1 MLQKGELV
9 ENRIIP
15 GTIEEIT
22 TEWLTGALTKSG
34 VLKNNSIRTLSR
46 NIMGEGMGYAGTLAR
61 LSIEYEQ
68 PDDTLPS
75 TMIAKIPTQ
84 VSKSKMLHEALW
96 NYERENHVYEE
107 ILPHLP
113 LRTPKCYYSDFDR
126 GKGEKWMNKVYRRY
140 ASLPQSLVG
149 LYFIYAAFRN
159 LRMKRRYILLL
170 EDISN
175 LEQITQL
182 EGCSFEDAKMVM
194 KPLGIA
200 QASLWESPQLGK
212 YWLKDHS
219 DFSRLVSF
227 MSTRWQPVIK
237 KTYPGKISPKMQTV
251 FDWLKKNN
259 SQLDVYAKT
268 RPHTLIHTD
277 YRLDNLFFDRKKNEI
292 VVLDWQ
298 SCSPGMGVFDPCFFL
313 VNNCRSPLSQE
324 QAEELIT
331 IYHQGLVEGGVTHY
345 SLDECRSDYS
355 FGLLLAVR
363 LWLIIIGGIEVEKDP
378 NAIQLLGVLL
388 DRMKP
393 VIEGIDLTAI
403 PLIR

>member
-1 MLQKGELV
+1 METRL
-9 ENRIIP
+9 IP
-15 GTIEEIT
+15 KTMEEIT

-34 VLKNNSIRTLSR
+34 VLKNNSVRILNRK
-46 NIMGEGMGYAGTLAR
+46 IMGEGMGYAGTLAR
-61 LSIEYEQ
+61 LSIEYEH

-75 TMIAKIPTQ
+75 TMIAKITTQ
-84 VSKSKMLHEALW
+84 VPKSKMLHEALW

-113 LRTPKCYYSDFDR
+113 LRTPQCYYSDFDR

-149 LYFIYAAFRN
+149 LYFIYAGFRN

-170 EDISN
+170 EDINN
-175 LEQITQL
+175 LEQITHL
-182 EGCSFEDAKMVM
+182 EGCSFEEAKMVM

-200 QASLWESPQLGK
+200 HAGLWESPQLGK

-219 DFSRLVSF
+219 DFSSLVSF

-237 KTYPGKISPKMQTV
+237 KTFPEKISQKMQTV

-259 SQLDVYAKT
+259 KQLDAYAKT

-277 YRLDNLFFDRKKNEI
+277 YRLDNLFFDRKNNEI
-292 VVLDWQ
+292 VVFDWQ
-298 SCSPGMGVFDPCFFL
+298 SCSPGMGVFDSSFFL
-313 VNNCRSPLSQE
+313 LNNCKIPLSKE
-324 QAEELIT
+324 QVEELIT
-331 IYHQGLVEGGVTHY
+331 IYHQGLVEGGVTNY
-345 SLDECRSDYS
+345 SLDECMSDYP
-355 FGLLLAVR
+355 FGLLLAMR

-378 NAIQLLGVLL
+378 NAIRLLGVLL

-393 VIEGIDLTAI
+393 VIEGIDLAAI
-403 PLIR
+403 RL

>member
-126 GKGEKWMNKVYRRY
+126 GKGEKMDEQGL
-140 ASLPQSLVG
+140 STICQS
-149 LYFIYAAFRN
+149 
-159 LRMKRRYILLL
+159 
-170 EDISN
+170 
-175 LEQITQL
+175 
-182 EGCSFEDAKMVM
+182 
-194 KPLGIA
+194 
-200 QASLWESPQLGK
+200 
-212 YWLKDHS
+212 
-219 DFSRLVSF
+219 
-227 MSTRWQPVIK
+227 
-237 KTYPGKISPKMQTV
+237 SPKPG
-251 FDWLKKNN
+251 
-259 SQLDVYAKT
+259 
-268 RPHTLIHTD
+268 RTLLHLC
-277 YRLDNLFFDRKKNEI
+277 RLSEPAD
-292 VVLDWQ
+292 
-298 SCSPGMGVFDPCFFL
+298 
-313 VNNCRSPLSQE
+313 
-324 QAEELIT
+324 EET
-331 IYHQGLVEGGVTHY
+331 IYPSAGGY
-345 SLDECRSDYS
+345 
-355 FGLLLAVR
+355 
-363 LWLIIIGGIEVEKDP
+363 
-378 NAIQLLGVLL
+378 Q
-388 DRMKP
+388 
-393 VIEGIDLTAI
+393 
-403 PLIR
+403 

>member
-1 MLQKGELV
+1 M

-15 GTIEEIT
+15 TTIEEIT

-34 VLKNNSIRTLSR
+34 VLKSNSVR
-46 NIMGEGMGYAGTLAR
+46 NLNRKIMGEGMGYAGTLAR

-84 VSKSKMLHEALW
+84 VPKSKMLHEALW

-113 LRTPKCYYSDFDR
+113 LRTPQCYYSDFDR

-140 ASLPQSLVG
+140 AGLPQSLVG

-159 LRMKRRYILLL
+159 LRLKRRYILLL
-170 EDISN
+170 EDIHN

-182 EGCSFEDAKMVM
+182 EGCSFEEAKMVM
-194 KPLGIA
+194 KPIGIA
-200 QASLWESPQLGK
+200 HAGLWESTQLGK
-212 YWLKDHS
+212 YWLRDHS
-219 DFSRLVSF
+219 DFSHLVSF
-227 MSTRWQPVIK
+227 MSNRWQPVIK
-237 KTYPGKISPKMQTV
+237 KTFPGKISPKMQTV
-251 FDWLKKNN
+251 FDWLKMNN
-259 SQLDVYAKT
+259 HPLDAYAKT

-277 YRLDNLFFDRKKNEI
+277 YRLDNLLFDRENNEI
-292 VVLDWQ
+292 VVFDWQ
-298 SCSPGMGVFDPCFFL
+298 SCSPGMGLFDPCFFL
-313 VNNCRSPLSQE
+313 VNNCKSPLNQE
-324 QAEELIT
+324 QVEELIT
-331 IYHQGLVEGGVTHY
+331 IYHQGLVEGGVTDY
-345 SLDECRSDYS
+345 NLDECRSDYP
-355 FGLLLAVR
+355 FGLLLAIR

-378 NAIQLLGVLL
+378 NAIRLLGVLL

-403 PLIR
+403 RL